1 MNRKEIKII
10 AKTIEEIICKEN
22 EYGNSAIDEKAPK
35 FLQVARNG
43 QNREETVDF
52 IASALEEKVEA
63 CVEIYHY
70 LEILEGYVR
79 DARCENDTS
88 ELAEYAAL
96 IDKAIREI
104 EIVAAETTPNFD
116 LVLLEKEEESGLVLS
131 EIEALMSLFGEKHHE
146 LEVYPIEL
154 PGYNSSA
161 MGFITASGADKIDYD
176 YNRSGLVSY
185 IASILKDMNRETENG
200 VYEFK
205 GLKIWL
211 KR

>member
-1 MNRKEIKII
+1 MTKKS
-10 AKTIEEIICKEN
+10 
-22 EYGNSAIDEKAPK
+22 EY
-35 FLQVARNG
+35 
-43 QNREETVDF
+43 
-52 IASALEEKVEA
+52 
-63 CVEIYHY
+63 
-70 LEILEGYVR
+70 
-79 DARCENDTS
+79 
-88 ELAEYAAL
+88 
-96 IDKAIREI
+96 
-104 EIVAAETTPNFD
+104 D
-116 LVLLEKEEESGLVLS
+116 LVLLEREGESGLVLS
-131 EIEALMSLFGEKHHE
+131 EIEALMSLFGEKYHE

-185 IASILKDMNRETENG
+185 IASILEDMNRETENG